1 MKIAYIPFLLLWL
14 ATIGCQIQKTP
25 TDFETIT
32 KNDAWRASI
41 TSGQFKR
48 LSKGYTYYE
57 FSNPQADTVLV
68 LVHGFSVPSY
78 IWDST
83 FRTATKRGYAALR
96 YDNFGRGNS
105 DNPDVVYDVAL
116 FSAQLKELM
125 DSLQIAKPVTLV
137 GLSDGGRTITHF
149 AANYPARV
157 QNLVYVDAVGF
168 ESMTDPSVPVIVT
181 DKEVELFKSGDNYR
195 NMAKG
200 QLSDFYDSVPFR
212 GWDKKYQSLMQYRG
226 FVRALISTRVNR
238 IDLAAH
244 HQKIRDAKLPVY
256 AIWGE
261 HDTVVVLNDI
271 RDNMMKR
278 QPTLQLTVI
287 PKAGHLPQMEQTQL
301 FNDILFNKI
310 MGKRDQKS

>member
-1 MKIAYIPFLLLWL
+1 MKIVYIPLMLMWL
-14 ATIGCQIQKTP
+14 TTISCQTKKTP

-32 KNDAWRASI
+32 KDDAWRASI

-57 FSNPQADTVLV
+57 YNNAQADTVLV

-83 FRTATKRGYAALR
+83 FRAATQRGYATLR
-96 YDNFGRGNS
+96 YDNFGRGYS

-116 FSAQLKELM
+116 FSSQLKQLM
-125 DSLQIAKPVTLV
+125 DSLQINKPVTLV

-168 ESMTDPSVPVIVT
+168 ESMPQPGAPVIVT
-181 DKEVELFKSGDNYR
+181 DKDVEVFKSSDNYR

-200 QLSDFYDSVPFR
+200 QLTDFYDSVPFR
-212 GWDKKYQSLMQYRG
+212 GWDKKYESLMQYRG

-238 IDLAAH
+238 TDIAAH
-244 HQKIRDAKLPVY
+244 HQQIREAKLPVY

-287 PKAGHLPQMEQTQL
+287 PKAGHLPHMEQTQL
-301 FNDILFNKI
+301 FNNILFNEV
-310 MGKRDQKS
+310 MAKRTKKS

>member
-1 MKIAYIPFLLLWL
+1 MRIAYISLLVLWL
-14 ATIGCQIQKTP
+14 ATIGCQTP
-25 TDFETIT
+25 KNATDFETIT
-32 KNDAWRASI
+32 KDDAWRQTIA
-41 TSGQFKR
+41 TGNFKR
-48 LSKGYTYYE
+48 LSNGYTYYE
-57 FSNPQADTVLV
+57 LSNPDADTVLV

-83 FRTATKRGYAALR
+83 FRAATQRGYATLR
-96 YDNFGRGNS
+96 YDNFGRGYS
-105 DNPDVVYDVAL
+105 DNPDVMYDVTL
-116 FSAQLKELM
+116 FSLQLKELM
-125 DSLQIAKPVTLV
+125 DSLQITKPVTLV

-149 AANYPARV
+149 AANYPTRV

-168 ESMTDPSVPVIVT
+168 ESMNPRGTAVTVT
-181 DKEVELFKSGDNYR
+181 DKEVADFKSSDNYR

-200 QLSDFYDSVPFR
+200 QLTDFYDSVPFR
-212 GWDKKYQSLMQYRG
+212 GWDKKYESLMQYRG

-238 IDLAAH
+238 TDLAGD

-278 QPTLQLTVI
+278 QPTVQLTVI
-287 PKAGHLPQMEQTQL
+287 PKAGHLPQMEQTRL

-310 MGKRDQKS
+310 MAKRGKKS